1 MLIRSNFSQTCQFS
15 ISFYEALAKKPKLI
29 FRFHELIIIAPG
41 HSIDSRWARLEYGHI
56 SKSQFEIMRWNSFNF
71 AIAKERVFAF
81 GEVPFIKEN
90 QAYIECQILYF

>member
-15 ISFYEALAKKPKLI
+15 ISFFEALAKKPKLI
-29 FRFHELIIIAPG
+29 FRFHELIASG
-41 HSIDSRWARLEYGHI
+41 QSIDSKWAQLEKGHI

-71 AIAKERVFAF
+71 AIAKERVFSL

-90 QAYIECQILYF
+90 QA

>member
-29 FRFHELIIIAPG
+29 FRFQEIIASG
-41 HSIDSRWARLEYGHI
+41 QSIDSKWARLENGHI

-71 AIAKERVFAF
+71 AIAKERDFSL
-81 GEVPFIKEN
+81 GEVPFITEK
-90 QAYIECQILYF
+90 QA

>member
-15 ISFYEALAKKPKLI
+15 ISFYEALAEKPKLKFI
-29 FRFHELIIIAPG
+29 FRELIASG
-41 HSIDSRWARLEYGHI
+41 QSIDSKWARLENGHI

-71 AIAKERVFAF
+71 AIAKERVFSL

-90 QAYIECQILYF
+90 QA

>member
-29 FRFHELIIIAPG
+29 FRFHEIIASG
-41 HSIDSRWARLEYGHI
+41 QSIDSKWARLENGHI

-71 AIAKERVFAF
+71 AIAKDRVFSL
-81 GEVPFIKEN
+81 GEVPFITEK
-90 QAYIECQILYF
+90 QA